1 MVEAHFI
8 TGETDS
14 PIFRGFVVLTRFVFA
29 YNALLLIIPS
39 PSIDFHVFTYKK
51 TDKDS
56 RWSEHVPVGYIVKN
70 FLFFKHVP
78 DNLKMAVHDL
88 SVFQFLLTAGDIL
101 AIPVTPHI
109 MADVVPCPAE
119 ALHTGDILNRMV
131 EDTASVTDTLC
142 RGIPAV
148 TVLSVQLAGALW
160 LLASMSVGLA
170 CTVVFIMPAA
180 LLLSKAYMRRMR
192 AFSGRIRTAEGRI
205 QSHMQEYLQHRILVR
220 TLEFTPRA
228 VGRLLLLQSGLR
240 EEVMRRADYSA
251 FSRAVVLAGF
261 AAGYATAFLWGVYGL
276 RDGTV
281 TFGVMTAF
289 LQLVS
294 QIQGPMVDLSR
305 QIPAFIRTVTS
316 AERLAELA
324 AVPVEQRGAPVRLDG
339 VPGVRMTHLS
349 FAYPGGNRKVLDDF
363 SHDFAPG
370 SLTAVV
376 GETGA
381 GKSTLIRLV
390 LALLSPDA
398 GQVTLYDKERDTAV
412 SPLTRCNLSYVP
424 QGNTLVSG
432 SIRDNLLMGNPDA
445 TDGELRAAL
454 HAAAADF
461 VYTLPDSMDT
471 LCGEQGAGLSEG
483 QAQRISIAR
492 ALLRPGRVL
501 LLDEPTSSLDGE
513 TERLL
518 LERLSGQVRD
528 RTVILVT
535 HRETAAALCGS
546 SVHVRKIPGPS
557 SRPVTSTEQEHD
569 GKED

>member
-1 MVEAHFI
+1 MRQSYELQLNSALFERQMESRL
-8 TGETDS
+8 TG
-14 PIFRGFVVLTRFVFA
+14 R
-29 YNALLLIIPS
+29 
-39 PSIDFHVFTYKK
+39 
-51 TDKDS
+51 
-56 RWSEHVPVGYIVKN
+56 
-70 FLFFKHVP
+70 
-78 DNLKMAVHDL
+78 
-88 SVFQFLLTAGDIL
+88 
-101 AIPVTPHI
+101 
-109 MADVVPCPAE
+109 E

-142 RGIPAV
+142 RGVPAV

-170 CTVVFIMPAA
+170 CAVVFIMPAA

-240 EEVMRRADYSA
+240 DEVMRRADYAA

-305 QIPAFIRTVTS
+305 QVPAFIRTVTS

-349 FAYPGGNRKVLDDF
+349 FAYPGGNRRVLDDF

-398 GQVTLYDKERDTAV
+398 GRVTLYDTERETAV

-445 TDGELRAAL
+445 TDRELRAAL

-461 VYTLPDSMDT
+461 VDALPDGMDT

-518 LERLSGQVRD
+518 LSRLSGQVRD

-546 SVHVRKIPGPS
+546 SVHIRKIPGPS

>member
-1 MVEAHFI
+1 MDLLV
-8 TGETDS
+8 
-14 PIFRGFVVLTRFVFA
+14 
-29 YNALLLIIPS
+29 ALLVACLAVRPLLS
-39 PSIDFHVFTYKK
+39 AAGTRLG
-51 TDKDS
+51 S
-56 RWSEHVPVGYIVKN
+56 RTEIRFRNGLNSA
-70 FLFFKHVP
+70 LFERQ
-78 DNLKMAVHDL
+78 ME
-88 SVFQFLLTAGDIL
+88 SRLTG
-101 AIPVTPHI
+101 H
-109 MADVVPCPAE
+109 E

-316 AERLAELA
+316 AELLAELA

>member
-1 MVEAHFI
+1 MKRNMSTNDCIRWLWRVSGGYRLPVMARSLTGIAHAGVSLFSVWVSKCLI
-8 TGETDS
+8 DAATG
-14 PIFRGFVVLTRFVFA
+14 RGGGDMDLLV
-29 YNALLLIIPS
+29 ALLVACLAVRPLLS
-39 PSIDFHVFTYKK
+39 AAGTRLG
-51 TDKDS
+51 S
-56 RWSEHVPVGYIVKN
+56 RTEIRFRNGLNSA
-70 FLFFKHVP
+70 LFERQ
-78 DNLKMAVHDL
+78 ME
-88 SVFQFLLTAGDIL
+88 SRLTGR
-101 AIPVTPHI
+101 
-109 MADVVPCPAE
+109 E

-518 LERLSGQVRD
+518 LEHLSGQVRD

>member
-1 MVEAHFI
+1 MKRNMSTNDCIRWLWRVSGGYRLPVMARSLTGIAHAGVSLFSVWMSKCLI
-8 TGETDS
+8 DAATG
-14 PIFRGFVVLTRFVFA
+14 RGGDMDLLV
-29 YNALLLIIPS
+29 ALLVTCLAVRPLLS
-39 PSIDFHVFTYKK
+39 AAGTRLG
-51 TDKDS
+51 S
-56 RWSEHVPVGYIVKN
+56 RTEIRFRNGLNSA
-70 FLFFKHVP
+70 LFERQ
-78 DNLKMAVHDL
+78 ME
-88 SVFQFLLTAGDIL
+88 SRMTGR
-101 AIPVTPHI
+101 
-109 MADVVPCPAE
+109 E

-142 RGIPAV
+142 RGVPAV

-170 CTVVFIMPAA
+170 CAVVFIMPAA

-192 AFSGRIRTAEGRI
+192 AFSSRIRTAEGRI

-240 EEVMRRADYSA
+240 DEVMQRANYSA

-305 QIPAFIRTVTS
+305 QVLAFIRTLTS

-324 AVPVEQRGAPVRLDG
+324 AVPVEQRGTPVRLDG

-370 SLTAVV
+370 SLTAVI

-398 GQVTLYDKERDTAV
+398 GRVTLYDTERETAV

-461 VYTLPDSMDT
+461 VDALPDGMDT
-471 LCGEQGAGLSEG
+471 FCGEQGAGLSEG

-518 LERLSGQVRD
+518 LKRLSGQVRD

-546 SVHVRKIPGPS
+546 AVRIRRIPGPS
-557 SRPVTSTEQEHD
+557 SRPVTSMEQEYD
-569 GKED
+569 GKEA